1 MLIPCTLLRRRVAA
15 ALLLAFLC
23 SALAFV
29 AHAQTPTTAGTSISN
44 RARVRYAD
52 PDGVEVSSFTNT
64 VTVIVEAVNG
74 VSVTPDETEPSGSVD
89 ANDTVTASFGVCNAG
104 NQTVSFV
111 LADASVTAPAQIR
124 GVHLDSDNSGTVSTG
139 DGAVTLGST
148 ETPALA
154 PGACSTVLVVYSLNG
169 ATAQSQL
176 VTTLTARTPS
186 DVAGQGAQ
194 DTGTIRRTVKTGP
207 VLRNP
212 DDPQLPPRKLVNGVA
227 EVTASQNQVVEFQIA
242 FRNVGEGR
250 ALGVRVTDS
259 IPRGLS
265 FVPGSLRMVE
275 GSRNA
280 TLTGAAGDDEGEVV
294 GQALE
299 VRLPSVASGEAVYVS
314 FSARVEPLPGGTL
327 LVNRAGVAADNA
339 ETAMTPDARVLVAPQ
354 GVVFDGGGGQA
365 SPVASAALR
374 VLAESSSG
382 SLLALPS
389 PGFAPNGDNTNPF
402 STGADGLYCFRLPS
416 LASAS
421 TYYVLLSAT
430 NYRPRVI
437 AVHVT
442 PQSDGRF
449 GMTMAALDGQP
460 LAVPGGFGLT
470 SEAVSLDSL
479 GALASNIP
487 LFPAGGLEV
496 SKTADRSTAQIGDVV
511 SYRVEVKN
519 TSRIPARDLEIRD
532 TLPQSFYYAEGT
544 ATLAVAGAP
553 AQAVEPVVNG
563 DTLTFRIA
571 ELPAGAT
578 ATLIYRVRIGVNA
591 RLGEQFNTVVVRG
604 GGTETPPTRYGV
616 VVRGGIFGTTQFIV
630 GRVYVDKNAD
640 GSFDAGDSPV
650 AGARVVTSTGRVVI
664 TDAAGNYNLPLLPDG
679 ALVVQLDRSS
689 VPEGYAPHDR
699 LRVGGGAWSRLVG
712 TPLQGGAML
721 HTSFALVAVDTP
733 PSASDTPSPTG
744 GQGRGEAGSAGRP
757 GPAPVTSERAA
768 QLSKPAPRVSSP
780 AVILPAPEVAR
791 VESSKPKARGNIF
804 KRVFGGLFGRGS
816 NKRRDDN
823 ANTLPKPS
831 ATPLVIYSASGA
843 VIHSEPEA
851 ADSSAQG
858 VSPTAQV
865 APAAPPANA
874 SPAPTPSVATPD
886 GAQLNQPSLTTP
898 PAVSFSPAPVDT
910 AAPFGQSASA
920 TPAQFVPASLS
931 SDGVK
936 PSPAPSPAPFGGV
949 TAKAPAGAH
958 AGLPRVEPGVIELD
972 LEENSVLLAPGL
984 DVPVR
989 YALGWDVR
997 LTVNGTAVESSRIG
1011 ERVIDR
1017 TSQTEQVT
1025 FVGLNLAAG
1034 PNRVRV
1040 VVVSPEGVEGASR
1053 EVVVFGRGP
1062 AARLVIES
1070 PRSELT
1076 AGRRDETE
1084 IVVRAYDA
1092 WGNPAQDGEVAL
1104 TTSLGTFE
1112 GRREATAPDVA
1123 REDSTLTRD
1132 GSPLLVSHPAEINQQ
1147 SAVRLVGGVAR
1158 VRFVAPEAPGTARL
1172 AANTGNADASA
1183 EIVFRPEDSAPRMM
1197 VGYGNLTIGRAAP
1210 VMGLRGVDESVRG
1223 SMQFFYK
1230 GRLWRDN
1237 LLTLSY
1243 DSQRPLQRLDA
1254 QDRQFQLDPLDNT
1267 YLVFGDS
1274 STRFNAAPSNSK
1286 LYARLDFSRSLGRS
1300 FALFGDFIPETRGLE
1315 LAVYNRK
1322 LTGVQVHFENSHGD
1336 FVSVAGA
1343 RPSSSYG
1350 RDVFPG
1356 GVFGLVRLSSS
1367 RVIPGSET
1375 VTLEVRDRRNPDL
1388 LVRREQ
1394 LVRGADYN
1402 LDSETGQIF
1411 FIRPIQAFDPDLNL
1425 KQIVVAYEYEATGA
1439 ASNVYTLN
1447 ASRGFGDGGR
1457 FGFSL
1462 NHQGKAGA
1470 GDNYTLGGFY
1480 LTQEM
1485 PNKGELRLEVA
1496 ASVGTLVGFGNYF
1509 GGGGAGSGPRHDGNA
1524 LLALY
1529 DQPFKWRQARL
1540 QMSFRRASEG
1550 FFNPFGSSMIGGTQR
1565 AGASLDLQASSSARL
1580 RLGVTDERNE
1590 TDTVKND
1597 RQTFGVTWTQRLGE
1611 KFTGTLAYD
1620 YRHLDDESDS
1630 QRRSLDSH
1638 MITAGLDWKPTDR
1651 LTLSARREQNLTDAD
1666 PTYPNQTVLSGFYR
1680 LNDVSRLFFTQRL
1693 SSAPITP
1700 ISDLTGTGFSVS
1712 QSRRELTTGIE
1723 TKLFRDTSLTGGYR
1737 LEHGENGAD
1746 GFAVFGLTQKLKL
1759 TKTLALDAGFERA
1772 FHMTGSGKGY
1782 NSLTSG
1788 VTWQPRDNFVG
1799 NARYEWRDRD
1809 GAGQLVSAGFAGK
1822 PVDNVTALGRFQWSQ
1837 SSFNNQARRGAYGSF
1852 GVAVRPLKSDRTAT
1866 FFNYQ
1871 YRSLSQDFAGSRS
1884 LETRHTL
1891 SADTFVQASKR
1902 LTLFGKAALSSQN
1915 TSRADL
1921 SPAANFTYLLQGR
1934 VEYLLSRRFDAAL
1947 ESRYLAQPSTGTGRL
1962 GYASEVG
1969 YWATPDIRFGLGYNF
1984 HRAVEQPGRSV
1995 LDGSRRGF
2003 YFSITTKLE
2012 RVFDFMGASKK
2023 AAEEKSQ

>member
-1 MLIPCTLLRRRVAA
+1 MRIPCTPLRRHGAA
-15 ALLLAFLC
+15 ALLLAFIC

-44 RARVRYAD
+44 RARVSYAD
-52 PDGVEVSSFTNT
+52 PDGVEVSVLTNT

-89 ANDTVTASFGVCNAG
+89 ANDTVTAPFGVCNAG

-111 LADASVTAPAQIR
+111 LADSSVTAPAQIR
-124 GVHLDSDNSGTVSTG
+124 GVHLDSDNSGTASTG
-139 DGAVTLGST
+139 DGAVSLGST
-148 ETPALA
+148 GTPALA
-154 PGACSTVLVVYSLNG
+154 PGACSTVLVVYSVNG

-176 VTTLTARTPS
+176 VTTLTARTPAG
-186 DVAGQGAQ
+186 VAGQDAE

-212 DDPQLPPRKLVNGVA
+212 DDPQLPPLKLVNGVA
-227 EVTASQNQVVEFQIA
+227 EVTASQNQVVDFQVA

-250 ALGVRVTDS
+250 ALGVVVTDS

-265 FVPGSLRMVE
+265 FVPGSLRLVVGE
-275 GSRNA
+275 RNA
-280 TLTGAAGDDEGEVV
+280 TLTDAADNDEGGVV

-327 LVNRAGVAADNA
+327 LVNRANVSADNA
-339 ETAMTPDARVLVAPQ
+339 QAATTPDARVLVAPQ

-365 SPVASAALR
+365 SPVASASLR

-382 SLLALPS
+382 SLLALPAS
-389 PGFAPNGDNTNPF
+389 GFAPNGENTNPF
-402 STGADGLYCFRLPS
+402 STGADGTYCFRLPS
-416 LASAS
+416 LSGTS
-421 TYYVLLSAT
+421 TYYLLLSAT

-460 LAVPGGFGLT
+460 LAAAGGFGLT
-470 SEAVSLDSL
+470 TEAVSFDSL

-487 LFPAGGLEV
+487 VFPAGGIEV
-496 SKTADRSTAQIGDVV
+496 SKSADRATAQIGDVV

-519 TSRIPARDLEIRD
+519 ASRVAVRDLEIRD

-544 ATLAVAGAP
+544 ATLAVGG
-553 AQAVEPVVNG
+553 AQARPVEPVVNG

-571 ELPAGAT
+571 ELRAGES

-591 RLGEQFNTVVVRG
+591 SLGEQFNTVVVRG
-604 GGTETPPTRYGV
+604 GGTDTPPTRVGV
-616 VVRGGIFGTTQFIV
+616 VVKGGIFGTTQFVV
-630 GRVYVDKNAD
+630 GRVYVDSNAD
-640 GSFDAGDSPV
+640 GQFNGGDSPV

-699 LRVGGGAWSRLVG
+699 LRLGGGGWGRLVA
-712 TPLQGGAML
+712 TPMQGGAML

-733 PSASDTPSPTG
+733 PSASDAPSPSG
-744 GQGRGEAGSAGRP
+744 GQGREEAGPAGRP
-757 GPAPVTSERAA
+757 GPAPVTSEQAA
-768 QLSKPAPRVSSP
+768 QLPKVTPPLPSP
-780 AVILPAPEVAR
+780 TTKLVASDAAR
-791 VESSKPKARGNIF
+791 VEPAKPKSRGNIF

-816 NKRRDDN
+816 NKRRDTN
-823 ANTLPKPS
+823 AKSLPKPS
-831 ATPLVIYSASGA
+831 ATPIVIYSAAGD
-843 VIHSEPEA
+843 VIHSEPKA
-851 ADSSAQG
+851 ADSSAQI
-858 VSPTAQV
+858 VSSTAPAPSPTPD
-865 APAAPPANA
+865 APA
-874 SPAPTPSVATPD
+874 PD
-886 GAQLNQPSLTTP
+886 GAQLMPATP
-898 PAVSFSPAPVDT
+898 LPPPGVSYSAATADT
-910 AAPFGQSASA
+910 AAPSVQPAPTSSAQIVPVSLSA
-920 TPAQFVPASLS
+920 GGAKPSAAPAS
-931 SDGVK
+931 DG
-936 PSPAPSPAPFGGV
+936 AA
-949 TAKAPAGAH
+949 TAPAGAH
-958 AGLPRVEPGVIELD
+958 AGLPKVEPGAIVIG
-972 LEENSVLLAPGL
+972 LEENSVLLTPGL

-997 LTVNGTAVESSRIG
+997 LTVNGTPVESSRIG
-1011 ERVIDR
+1011 ERVLDR
-1017 TSQTEQVT
+1017 ASQTEQAT

-1034 PNRVRV
+1034 PNRLRV

-1053 EVVVFGRGP
+1053 EVVVYGRGP

-1084 IVVRAYDA
+1084 IVVRAYDS

-1104 TTSLGTFE
+1104 STTLGTFE
-1112 GRREATAPDVA
+1112 GRREAKSLEVA
-1123 REDSTLTRD
+1123 REDSTVTRG
-1132 GSPLLVSHPAEINQQ
+1132 GSPLLVSHPAEVNQQ

-1158 VRFVAPEAPGTARL
+1158 VQFVAPDAPGTARL
-1172 AANTGNADASA
+1172 AANTGEAAASA
-1183 EIVFRPEDSAPRMM
+1183 EILFRPEDSAPRMM

-1210 VMGLRGVDESVRG
+1210 VMGLRGVDETVRG

-1274 STRFNAAPSNSK
+1274 STRFNSAPSNSK

-1300 FALFGDFIPETRGLE
+1300 YALFGDFVPETRGVE

-1322 LTGVQVHFENSHGD
+1322 LTGVQLHFENSRGD
-1336 FVSVAGA
+1336 FVSVGGA

-1375 VTLEVRDRRNPDL
+1375 VTLEIRDRRNPDL

-1402 LDSETGQIF
+1402 LDSDTGQIF

-1425 KQIVVAYEYEATGA
+1425 KQIVVAYEFESVGA

-1462 NHQGKAGA
+1462 NHQGRASSA
-1470 GDNYTLGGFY
+1470 DNYTLGGFY

-1485 PNKGELRLEVA
+1485 PNKGQLRLEVA
-1496 ASVGTLVGFGNYF
+1496 ASVGNLVGFGNYF
-1509 GGGGAGSGPRHDGNA
+1509 GGGGAGSGTRHDGNA

-1529 DQPFKWRQARL
+1529 DQPLKWRHARL

-1565 AGASLDLQASSSARL
+1565 AGASLDLQASPTSRL

-1666 PTYPNQTVLSGFYR
+1666 PTYPNQTVFSGFYR

-1693 SSAPITP
+1693 ASAPITP
-1700 ISDLTGTGFSVS
+1700 ISDMTGAGFSFS

-1746 GFAVFGLTQKLKL
+1746 GFAVFGLAQKLKL
-1759 TKTLALDAGFERA
+1759 SKTLALDAGFERA
-1772 FHMTGSGKGY
+1772 FHLTGNGKGY

-1788 VTWQPRDNFVG
+1788 VTWQPSEDFIG
-1799 NARYEWRDRD
+1799 NARYEWRDRE
-1809 GAGQLVSAGFAGK
+1809 GAGQLISAGFAGK

-1837 SSFNNQARRGAYGSF
+1837 GSFGNQDRRGAYGSF
-1852 GVAVRPLKSDRTAT
+1852 GVAVRPRKSDRTAA

-1871 YRSLSQDFAGSRS
+1871 YRNLSQDFGGSRS

-1891 SADTFVQASKR
+1891 SADTFVQANRR
-1902 LTLFGKAALSSQN
+1902 LALFGKAAVSSQN

-1921 SPAANFTYLLQGR
+1921 APAANFTYLLQGR
-1934 VEYLLSRRFDAAL
+1934 AEYLLTRRFDFGL
-1947 ESRYLAQPSTGTGRL
+1947 ESRYLAQPSTGTGRM
-1962 GYASEVG
+1962 GVASEVG
-1969 YWATPDIRFGLGYNF
+1969 YWATPDIRFGLGYNYQ
-1984 HRAVEQPGRSV
+1984 RAAEQPGRSV

-2003 YFSITTKLE
+2003 YFSITT
-2012 RVFDFMGASKK
+2012 
-2023 AAEEKSQ
+2023 